1 MKKIL
6 SFVMVLLVVIP
17 LTMLTVFTPTS
28 TVPTEAEISQAID
41 LGMQWLAAQ
50 QNTTDGSWGTL
61 NQVGKTGFA
70 VLKFETHAV
79 GMGENPLDPTYE
91 YYDQVRD
98 GLDYI
103 FANANTTEIS
113 MQPAGD
119 PDTDGDGFGVYF
131 GSDFMPV
138 CRTYETGIAMMAIAA
153 STHPEM
159 VVDVL
164 GSSVDGWTYEDVL
177 QDAVDYLAFGQT
189 DAGDGRGGWIYE
201 EIDNGTS
208 MSDNSN
214 TGYAVLG
221 LAYAEAPPPCGF
233 ALTIPAFAK
242 SELNVWIDYIQNDPG
257 PSDDDGEV
265 DPDGGSGY
273 SAPNDWVNILKTGHL
288 LCEMVFVGD
297 TRTTQ
302 RVVDAVDYVV
312 RHWND
317 TDVDLGWKG
326 SPAENASY
334 QAMYTTMAGLEAL
347 GIDGIDGIDWFDEFS
362 DVLVAQQNPDGSWPP
377 CIWDDE
383 EQILA
388 TEWALLTLE
397 KVAPP
402 IPIDWWPMFHHD
414 LSHTGYSTSKAP
426 NTNNTIWSYTTGDDV
441 FSSPAVVHG
450 KVYVGSGDHNVYC
463 LNASTG
469 DFVWNYTTGEWVDS
483 SPAVA
488 DGKVYVGSHDNNTY
502 CLNAS
507 TGAHIW
513 NYTTGEWVDW
523 FSSPAVADGK
533 VYVGSSDANVYCL
546 NASTGDF
553 IWNYTT
559 GEWVDSSPAVAYG
572 KVYVGSGDSNV
583 YCLNASTGDFIWNYT
598 TGEPVFSSPAV
609 ADGKVYVGSMDRNV
623 YCLNASTG
631 DFIWNYTTGSSVLS
645 SPAVADGKVYV
656 GSEDGKVYA
665 FGRARMALYA
675 GGSDPGVVYQYAG
688 GTQWNIVS
696 PNLGDAVLCL
706 CEYEGHLY
714 AGTVSNGEMGEKG
727 RVWRYDGGTV
737 WTLVGDNMDDRM
749 LSLVVFKGD
758 LYAGT
763 GFVAGR
769 LYRYEGGT
777 TWTMVVD
784 YTREVGDPP
793 TGWIGF
799 WSLYVWNDILYIGDA
814 GYDLFGHYDGTN
826 FTYDA
831 DLGGSCIW
839 DFEVYDNNL
848 YASAFVGRVH
858 RSSDGTTWTTIR
870 DYQPYDSWEL
880 ETFQGYLHVTTG
892 PKLERYDGV
901 NFDLVWTEPR
911 GNETISMINT
921 GDNLVLGTGIAG
933 YGGPGVG
940 RVYTFDG
947 TQAHLISDDM
957 GSGIQALL
965 GGLPLLEHDVA
976 CTVEA
981 PAFLEPGGST
991 LLNATVYNTGLTD
1004 ETFVELQLLING
1016 TIVDSV
1022 VIPELLTDSS
1032 YTLSYFWTPTVKG
1045 IYDVIAYAPPVL
1057 GETFT
1062 PNNVASKIVQ
1072 VYIHDVAVVDVTLS
1086 KTVVG
1091 QGYYMNI
1098 TVTVENQGD
1107 MPETFN
1113 VITHY
1118 DELAVPTPE
1127 QWEAFCRMG
1136 DVNRDGYIDQADV
1149 DLISFWWGSSVPPA
1163 PPECDLDGD
1172 GDVGPQDLVICALGF
1187 GLDIWTYFG
1196 LGPAPT
1202 GMRAQRVVELFPGNQ
1217 TTLIFTW
1224 NTTDVPYGNYTISA
1238 TAKTVLGETDTGDNT
1253 YTDGWVVVTVAGDVN
1268 GNGVVDASDLFYLS
1282 KIHGSKPGDPDWNPN
1297 CDINGDSKV
1306 DVSDLSDL
1314 SRNYGKTI

>member
-426 NTNNTIWSYTTGDDV
+426 NTNNTIWSYTTGDD
-441 FSSPAVVHG
+441 
-450 KVYVGSGDHNVYC
+450 
-463 LNASTG
+463 
-469 DFVWNYTTGEWVDS
+469 
-483 SPAVA
+483 
-488 DGKVYVGSHDNNTY
+488 
-502 CLNAS
+502 
-507 TGAHIW
+507 
-513 NYTTGEWVDW
+513 
-523 FSSPAVADGK
+523 
-533 VYVGSSDANVYCL
+533 
-546 NASTGDF
+546 
-553 IWNYTT
+553 
-559 GEWVDSSPAVAYG
+559 
-572 KVYVGSGDSNV
+572 
-583 YCLNASTGDFIWNYT
+583 
-598 TGEPVFSSPAV
+598 VFSSPAV